1 MADIKDKLVLAVN
14 EFKKSLDG
22 QTIPIHG
29 KNYATVALR
38 VGVARRVLGTA
49 LDIVT
54 KIVSIDANTV
64 VMQADVYVDGQHVST
79 GHAEEKSVPKL
90 HRVKINSWRNR
101 RFFSACRSALR
112 LVSAIGI
119 NGGGGKH
126 FCEQRLDQAR
136 AAVWTTYSVVQ
147 CSGWFNLYTVL
158 GWGSFLCERGAGNG
172 ALFGHTGERRWPG
185 AGQRLP
191 EPRLR
196 ILVYQS
202 FYSRGVGRRQLRTK
216 ALTARF
222 GRDSAAV
229 GQGARVRSRRRAEEA
244 RPDRA
249 TRGRP
254 QPVWGL
260 LF

>member
-1 MADIKDKLVLAVN
+1 MN
-14 EFKKSLDG
+14 
-22 QTIPIHG
+22 
-29 KNYATVALR
+29 
-38 VGVARRVLGTA
+38 
-49 LDIVT
+49 
-54 KIVSIDANTV
+54 
-64 VMQADVYVDGQHVST
+64 
-79 GHAEEKSVPKL
+79 
-90 HRVKINSWRNR
+90 
-101 RFFSACRSALR
+101 SACRSALR
-112 LVSAIGI
+112 LVGAIGI

-126 FCEQRLDQAR
+126 FCEQRLDQR
-136 AAVWTTYSVVQ
+136 AAVWTTYSMVQ

-254 QPVWGL
+254 QPVWEATCGKAKGGSQIL
-260 LF
+260 CLCSCL